1 MYGPAFEAFRS
12 AVAAG
17 SGVAGRTRLAEAA
30 DKLGRYAEEARALE
44 PLAGTLTWRERL
56 CQVYLKAGQRA
67 EASRCLGALVAM
79 AGSDAGAGTKLA
91 DLAGALGQDADRT
104 RYLETAFRLQ
114 PRPDTGLAAGDA
126 LMRAGQPAE
135 AAAMFGA
142 VAERTRDPRAL
153 VARGEALLAAH
164 QPGTAAELFRAA
176 QAQGEL
182 PEDLQARAY
191 AGLGYARAAD
201 GDTPGAVGAWQSA
214 LKLRPDP
221 QLSLAVADG
230 LLRAGRTDD
239 AERALAQAGPG
250 PARGGTRS
258 AQRDALAVRLAIA
271 RGDTASALRA
281 AETLAN
287 TDPSAANLA
296 LLAQARSAS
305 GDETGAAE
313 GRGARRRRSSRRRP
327 GASAGRLCRAEGRPP
342 LATPPRGSARRSP
355 ANRTGCRCARTCR
368 APMRWPAIGRIPGSP
383 TPRRSAAPKRT
394 RPPPATPATR
404 NACTICGAKNAAAT
418 REFAFELVDTLCAP
432 STAVG
437 CGLSLPIIER
447 LGSAGIGALTASW
460 NPHLPGDP
468 DPQRLTVYA
477 RTLWSNDPGSLS
489 PLGRTFQG
497 GIGIRWH
504 PVSDIPSI
512 SGPSG

>member
-1 MYGPAFEAFRS
+1 M
-12 AVAAG
+12 
-17 SGVAGRTRLAEAA
+17 
-30 DKLGRYAEEARALE
+30 
-44 PLAGTLTWRERL
+44 
-56 CQVYLKAGQRA
+56 YLKAGQRA

-79 AGSDAGAGTKLA
+79 AGSDAGAWHEAA

-258 AQRDALAVRLAIA
+258 AQRDALAVR
-271 RGDTASALRA
+271 
-281 AETLAN
+281 
-287 TDPSAANLA
+287 
-296 LLAQARSAS
+296 
-305 GDETGAAE
+305 
-313 GRGARRRRSSRRRP
+313 
-327 GASAGRLCRAEGRPP
+327 
-342 LATPPRGSARRSP
+342 RRSP
-355 ANRTGCRCARTCR
+355 AA
-368 APMRWPAIGRIPGSP
+368 
-383 TPRRSAAPKRT
+383 TPRRRSGRRKRWPT
-394 RPPPATPATR
+394 PIRRPPTWRCSPRPGPLPATR
-404 NACTICGAKNAAAT
+404 PAPPRRA
-418 REFAFELVDTLCAP
+418 CAP
-432 STAVG
+432 PTQPPTTPRRKRRPAM
-437 CGLSLPIIER
+437 
-447 LGSAGIGALTASW
+447 
-460 NPHLPGDP
+460 
-468 DPQRLTVYA
+468 
-477 RTLWSNDPGSLS
+477 
-489 PLGRTFQG
+489 
-497 GIGIRWH
+497 
-504 PVSDIPSI
+504 PS
-512 SGPSG
+512 